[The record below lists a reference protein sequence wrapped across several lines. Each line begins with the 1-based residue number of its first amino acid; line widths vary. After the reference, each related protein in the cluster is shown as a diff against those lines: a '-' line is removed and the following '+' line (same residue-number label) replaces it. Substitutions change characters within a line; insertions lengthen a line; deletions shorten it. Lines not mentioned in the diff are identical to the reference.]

1 MTPRQKALA
10 KNGGK
15 KLVQVMIVLFGITF
29 LTFGLLRL
37 SPKNPA
43 EIWLLGSSGHVG
55 SVSEEA
61 LAAQEHAMGLDQPF
75 LVQYIRW
82 VQGAIHGDLGLSYAT
97 KTSVSAE
104 LMRHVGPTA
113 AMAFFSLLVSVALA
127 VPLGICCAIRPLGVL
142 DRVMQVGSFFALSL
156 PSFVVGLGVL
166 WLFCIRLSWFPILA
180 EDGLRGL
187 LLPCSVLCVQA
198 VFKMNRQVRSIL
210 LQELEKPYVDGAR
223 IRGVGERE
231 IFFRHVL
238 KNAAAPILTCISLY
252 LGVFL
257 GGSTVI
263 EGIFSVNGLGS
274 LAVSAARTMDYPM
287 IQGFVLW
294 CALVYLAV
302 NRAADGLAALIDPR
316 LKYRLS

>member
-1 MTPRQKALA
+1 M
-10 KNGGK
+10 
-15 KLVQVMIVLFGITF
+15 
-29 LTFGLLRL
+29 
-37 SPKNPA
+37 
-43 EIWLLGSSGHVG
+43 
-55 SVSEEA
+55 
-61 LAAQEHAMGLDQPF
+61 
-75 LVQYIRW
+75 
-82 VQGAIHGDLGLSYAT
+82 
-97 KTSVSAE
+97 
-104 LMRHVGPTA
+104 
-113 AMAFFSLLVSVALA
+113 ALA

-302 NRAADGLAALIDPR
+302 NLAADGLAALIDPR